1 MSPKSA
7 IQNQEIRAES
17 KRKILDA
24 AFKLIAKD
32 GYESTSIAK
41 IAKEAK
47 VSKGLLYNYFNSKED
62 MVKVM
67 LEEALDEGDV
77 LISGLLSDD
86 PKETIRN
93 VFQWFFRE
101 IRERLDYWRLITQ
114 LTFNIEK
121 FKFVQELAA
130 NKMGEYIR
138 LMQSLL
144 NQLGYENP
152 LNEARIIA
160 ALFDGIGVEV
170 LVLKEQYPL
179 DEMEAYLIEK
189 YCK

>member
-41 IAKEAK
+41 IAKEAE

>member
-1 MSPKSA
+1 VSPKSA

-41 IAKEAK
+41 IAKEAE